1 MNVKQVYYN
10 IPIDQDMINI
20 SELCFSDV
28 KKDKVKLTL
37 WYFAFLTNQTYFYNS
52 INVHWEKLFN
62 FCCNYLCNMKVT
74 KKFIFLYT

>member
-10 IPIDQDMINI
+10 IQIDQDMINI

-28 KKDKVKLTL
+28 KKDNLKLTL
-37 WYFAFLTNQTYFYNS
+37 WYFSFLTNQTYSYNS

-62 FCCNYLCNMKVT
+62 FGSNYLCNMKVT